1 MLKFLKKLNTNLNLF
16 KALGKKTIAFTSFLK
31 QRKLL
36 TFFIILV
43 IGLGSFFAY
52 RKFAPQPPEKIY
64 ELTTVSKQDVSKQV
78 TASGIIISETQVDL
92 KFQTA
97 GQLAWVGVKKGD
109 YVNQWQAL
117 ASLDQRELK
126 KNLQNEL
133 RDYSKERNDF
143 EEDIRETYKDT
154 VLTDTFKRILQK
166 NQWDLEK
173 TVLDV
178 EIDDIA
184 LKFATLITPIAGIVT
199 HIDVPIAGINIT
211 AAKAVF
217 TIADPDNLI
226 FQAQIDEADIGFL
239 SASQSAQLILDA
251 YPDESI
257 PLTINR
263 IDFNS
268 TADSSGSTVY
278 LVEFKLKNNS
288 SQKFRLGMNGEVII
302 NVAEKKDVLAIPYQ
316 SLIENDQDKVQIVQ
330 DKQVVDQPVTVGLI
344 GEDFI
349 EITSGLTSGQ
359 TIVVSKKSKK

>member
-16 KALGKKTIAFTSFLK
+16 KALGKKTIAFADFLK

-36 TFFIILV
+36 TFFILLA
-43 IGLGSFFAY
+43 IGFASFFAY
-52 RKFAPQPPEKIY
+52 RKFAPQSPEKIY
-64 ELTTVSKQDVSKQV
+64 ELTTVAKQDIIKQV
-78 TASGIIISETQVDL
+78 AASGIIISETQVDL

-97 GQLAWVGVKKGD
+97 GQLAWVGVKEGD

-117 ASLDQRELK
+117 ASLDQRKLK
-126 KNLQNEL
+126 KDLQNEL

-143 EEDIRETYKDT
+143 EEDIRETYKDIIRT
-154 VLTDTFKRILQK
+154 NTLKRILQK

-173 TVLDV
+173 AVLDV

-184 LKFATLITPIAGIVT
+184 LKFATLISPINGIVT

-217 TIADPDNLI
+217 TVADPDNLI

-239 SASQSAQLILDA
+239 SASQSAELILDA
-251 YPDESI
+251 YPDEAI

-263 IDFNS
+263 IDFSS

-278 LVEFKLKNNS
+278 LVEFKLKNS
-288 SQKFRLGMNGEVII
+288 GLQKFRLGMNGEVII
-302 NVAEKKDVLAIPYQ
+302 NVAEKKNVLAVPYQ
-316 SLIENDQDKVQIVQ
+316 SLIEDGEDKVQIIKDQ
-330 DKQVVDQPVTVGLI
+330 QVIDQPVTVGLI

-349 EITSGLTSGQ
+349 EITSGLTQGQ
-359 TIVVSKKSKK
+359 TIVVSKK